1 MFLLQQYVHLWVV
14 VVQRRLELVQIREQ
28 VLERARVRQLVE
40 QVLVQEAQVSVFL
53 EDCNFTITSE
63 VFQIKHQHRTFPNP
77 SKN

>member
-14 VVQRRLELVQIREQ
+14 VVQRLLELGQIQEQ

-40 QVLVQEAQVSVFL
+40 QVLVQEAQVLVFL

-63 VFQIKHQHRTFPNP
+63 VFLNYQYRTFPNP
-77 SKN
+77 SNY